1 MQDLGEDDVLF
12 TPTFT
17 RKNGKSVR
25 QVLVRVAHEGK
36 SIGFVIASVDMQKLL
51 DDMLEDQAGAGF
63 GIIVADENEEVYTT
77 GKAIENQGDWTTNAE
92 VKTYGLTLQVRV
104 WPEASLLTGNRAT
117 LFEISLA
124 GGALIGSL
132 FFVALD
138 LARASFIQSRE
149 LRRARDE
156 LELRVHERTKDL
168 ASTNKALE
176 SEVYE
181 HKQARQSLQ
190 ELSGQLLRVRD
201 DEQRR
206 IARELHDGTVQTL
219 CALAINL
226 ERLQRF
232 MANGGSSKAQ
242 ELLAQSCVLSY
253 IRKSVSNAPGPKEGS
268 HGVAAFDDYMCDHT
282 A

>member
-1 MQDLGEDDVLF
+1 MLIKDYPGVIAEQWVDPSFRTRWTVVKTPDESDQNLLHAPDAAPTSVRKQMQDLGEDDVLF

-124 GGALIGSL
+124 GGALIPKSGVK
-132 FFVALD
+132 FVIFLQIGPKID
-138 LARASFIQSRE
+138 TCSQNLCSSRSNFTTVASAF
-149 LRRARDE
+149 
-156 LELRVHERTKDL
+156 
-168 ASTNKALE
+168 
-176 SEVYE
+176 
-181 HKQARQSLQ
+181 
-190 ELSGQLLRVRD
+190 
-201 DEQRR
+201 
-206 IARELHDGTVQTL
+206 
-219 CALAINL
+219 
-226 ERLQRF
+226 QRF
-232 MANGGSSKAQ
+232 QLVNSTQ
-242 ELLAQSCVLSY
+242 YLLGLLS
-253 IRKSVSNAPGPKEGS
+253 NEGR
-268 HGVAAFDDYMCDHT
+268 VD
-282 A
+282 